1 MRSPRHVLGA
11 LLLLVA
17 ATTPARA
24 LTDPAAP
31 CTAAKLDA
39 SGQALTR
46 RIRCEA
52 GRTANPSAAARR
64 ACRARTERRRRR
76 AFTAAEAA
84 GGCLLSGDRRGRAI
98 LEATAYDL
106 VTPDRAAFVA
116 ARVAAQT
123 RFEADLAT
131 ALAKGDCAEAADP
144 AALARVTDTF
154 VETLRAMLLPPL
166 RTLTAA
172 TGRRIGAAVQ
182 SGYLANEP
190 DYVETLVR
198 EFNAVT
204 AEFEALWV
212 VLHPARGVYDFAALD
227 AIADFAEAHDMLLPG
242 HHLVWDLYFPDYLHA
257 LTPEELRAE
266 LEEHIRTVAG
276 RYRGRMGT
284 WVVVN
289 EAANLFSGG
298 FRPGLWIDTLG
309 PGYIADAF
317 RIAHESDPDAEL
329 IYNDVFAEGIGPKSD
344 FIYALVQ
351 DLLAQGVPIHG
362 VGFQMHQFFDD
373 PLPATFRDNL
383 QRFADLGLRA
393 QLTEMD
399 VLTDVFPGDLAARL
413 EQQRHVYHD
422 AVAVCLAVEGARR

>member
-1 MRSPRHVLGA
+1 
-11 LLLLVA
+11 VA
-17 ATTPARA
+17 T
-24 LTDPAAP
+24 
-31 CTAAKLDA
+31 
-39 SGQALTR
+39 G
-46 RIRCEA
+46 
-52 GRTANPSAAARR
+52 
-64 ACRARTERRRRR
+64 
-76 AFTAAEAA
+76 
-84 GGCLLSGDRRGRAI
+84 RRGRAI

-154 VETLRAMLLPPL
+154 VETLRPILLPPL
-166 RTLTAA
+166 RTLTSA
-172 TGRRIGAAVQ
+172 TGRLIGAAVQ
-182 SGYLANEP
+182 SGYPANEP
-190 DYVETLVR
+190 DYLEPLVVEC
-198 EFNAVT
+198 NALT

-212 VLHPARGVYDFAALD
+212 VLHPARGDYDFAALD
-227 AIADFAEAHDMLLPG
+227 AIADFAEAHDMLLRG

-422 AVAVCLAVEGARR
+422 AVAVCLAVEGCEAVTFWGFTDKHSWIDTFFGPNRYPLPFDADYRPKSAYFGVRDALLGR